1 LTPGVSSGRPVAWED
16 AGRQIAS
23 LLGSYSAVVVTS
35 SDPIAASH
43 VALGI
48 ARSEAAHRRV
58 VVGDLVGDIPS
69 LRSLVKDE
77 DPHGITDS
85 FLYGVSFNKIG
96 YPVEGT
102 ENLYVMPS
110 GTDPQIDDGILRNP
124 RWTKLAEGFGEAT
137 SLLLLVTPSD
147 SPGLSDLIDQLD
159 GAVLVKDA
167 ELSGAPSA
175 LVLARVASPTPTL
188 KIPLHNITA
197 RAASWR
203 IGERA
208 ANWMTSARAGNWRRQ
223 RWFYPA
229 LAVIA
234 LILIVAVGGAIMLSR
249 VGVKSRRSV
258 AMPAPVPVVTK
269 PIPAPTPP
277 PPRPPPETLYVA
289 PPANVNDSA
298 SAALFAVELLVANTA
313 EGANLFVRK
322 NGAALPAAAVSP
334 VVFGSERSTWYQV
347 TAGAYRTR
355 NQADSLLLA
364 LRSSG
369 IIRDTSGVSVTRTPL
384 ALVVDSVPTQ
394 GGIGDA
400 VSAALDKYAARGLQV
415 YALMQDDGGA
425 LIYAGAFA
433 TADQSAPLIRTL
445 RGAGLKP
452 KLVYRTGSAP

>member
-1 LTPGVSSGRPVAWED
+1 
-16 AGRQIAS
+16 
-23 LLGSYSAVVVTS
+23 LGSYSAVVVTS
-35 SDPIAASH
+35 SDPIAAAH

-85 FLYGVSFNKIG
+85 FLYGVSFTKIG

-110 GTDPQIDDGILRNP
+110 GTDPQIDEEILRSP
-124 RWTKLAEGFGEAT
+124 RWTKLAEGFSAAA
-137 SLLLLVTPSD
+137 SLLLLVVPSD

-159 GAVLVKDA
+159 GAVLVKDV
-167 ELSGAPSA
+167 ELAAAPSA

-188 KIPLHNITA
+188 KIPLHSITA
-197 RAASWR
+197 RAANWR
-203 IGERA
+203 ITARA
-208 ANWMTSARAGNWRRQ
+208 AAWRRH
-223 RWFYPA
+223 RWFYPS

-234 LILIVAVGGAIMLSR
+234 LVLIAALGGAIMLAR
-249 VGVKSRRSV
+249 VGVTRRSAAV
-258 AMPAPVPVVTK
+258 VPVRPVVVK

-298 SAALFAVELLVANTA
+298 SAAVFAVELLVANTA

-334 VVFGSERSTWYQV
+334 VVFGPERSTWYEV
-347 TAGAYRTR
+347 TAGAYTTR

-364 LRSSG
+364 LRGSG
-369 IIRDTSGVSVTRTPL
+369 IIRDTTGVSVTRRPL

-394 GGIGDA
+394 GGIADA
-400 VSAALDKYAARGLQV
+400 VTAALDKYAARGLQV

-433 TADQSAPLIRTL
+433 RPDQAAPLIRTL

-452 KLVYRTGSAP
+452 VLVYRTGSAP

>member
-1 LTPGVSSGRPVAWED
+1 MTPRVSSGRPVAWED

-35 SDPIAASH
+35 SDPVAAAH

-96 YPVEGT
+96 YAVDGA
-102 ENLYVMPS
+102 ENLFVMPS
-110 GTDPQIDDGILRNP
+110 GTDPRIDEEIFRSG

-137 SLLLLVTPSD
+137 SLLLLVAPAD
-147 SPGLSDLIDQLD
+147 SPGLGELIDQLD
-159 GAVLVKDA
+159 GAVLVKDPDLPA
-167 ELSGAPSA
+167 AASA
-175 LVLARVASPTPTL
+175 LVLARVASATPTL
-188 KIPLHNITA
+188 KIPLHSLSA
-197 RAASWR
+197 RAASWK
-203 IGERA
+203 IAERA
-208 ANWMTSARAGNWRRQ
+208 ARWRRHP
-223 RWFYPA
+223 WFYPA
-229 LAVIA
+229 LTAMALVIVGS
-234 LILIVAVGGAIMLSR
+234 LGGALMLAR
-249 VGVKSRRSV
+249 VGTIARRPP
-258 AMPAPVPVVTK
+258 ALPAPVPVQAK

-277 PPRPPPETLYVA
+277 PPRPPPETLYIA

-298 SAALFAVELLVANTA
+298 SAAVFAVELLVANTA

-334 VVFGSERSTWYQV
+334 VVFGPERSTWYQV
-347 TAGAYRTR
+347 TAGAYTTR
-355 NQADSLLLA
+355 DQADSLLLA
-364 LRSSG
+364 LRGSG
-369 IIRDTSGVSVTRTPL
+369 IIRDTTGVSVTRTPL

-394 GGIGDA
+394 GGIVDA
-400 VSAALDKYAARGLQV
+400 VRATLDKYAARGLQV

-433 TADQSAPLIRTL
+433 RADQSASLIRTL

-452 KLVYRTGSAP
+452 VLVYRTGRAP

>member
-1 LTPGVSSGRPVAWED
+1 
-16 AGRQIAS
+16 
-23 LLGSYSAVVVTS
+23 LGSYSAVVVTS
-35 SDPIAASH
+35 SDPIAAAH

-77 DPHGITDS
+77 DPHGVTDS
-85 FLYGVSFNKIG
+85 FLYGVSFTKIG

-110 GTDPQIDDGILRNP
+110 GTDPQIDEEILRNP
-124 RWTKLAEGFGEAT
+124 RWTKLAEGFSAAA
-137 SLLLLVTPSD
+137 SLLLLVVPSD

-159 GAVLVKDA
+159 GAVLVKDVDLA
-167 ELSGAPSA
+167 AAPSA

-188 KIPLHNITA
+188 KIPLRSITA
-197 RAASWR
+197 RAANWR
-203 IGERA
+203 ITARA
-208 ANWMTSARAGNWRRQ
+208 AAWRRH
-223 RWFYPA
+223 RWFYPS

-234 LILIVAVGGAIMLSR
+234 LVLIAALGGAIMLAR
-249 VGVKSRRSV
+249 VGVTRRSAAV
-258 AMPAPVPVVTK
+258 VPVRPVVVK
-269 PIPAPTPP
+269 PVPAPTPP

-289 PPANVNDSA
+289 PAANVNDSA
-298 SAALFAVELLVANTA
+298 SAAVFAVELLVANTA

-334 VVFGSERSTWYQV
+334 VVFGPEQSTWYEV
-347 TAGAYRTR
+347 TAGAYTTR

-364 LRSSG
+364 LRGSG
-369 IIRDTSGVSVTRTPL
+369 IIRDTTGVSVTRRPL

-394 GGIGDA
+394 GGIADA
-400 VSAALDKYAARGLQV
+400 VTAALDKYAERGLQV

-425 LIYAGAFA
+425 LIYSGAFA
-433 TADQSAPLIRTL
+433 RADQAAPLIRTL

-452 KLVYRTGSAP
+452 VLVYRTGSAP

>member
-1 LTPGVSSGRPVAWED
+1 MTPRVSSGRPVAWED

-35 SDPIAASH
+35 SDPIAAAH

-110 GTDPQIDDGILRNP
+110 GTDPQIEEVILRNP
-124 RWTKLAEGFGEAT
+124 RWTKLAEGFSVAA
-137 SLLLLVTPSD
+137 SFLLLVVPSD

-159 GAVLVKDA
+159 GAVLVKDVDLA
-167 ELSGAPSA
+167 AAPSA

-188 KIPLHNITA
+188 KIPLHSLTA
-197 RAASWR
+197 RAASWK

-208 ANWMTSARAGNWRRQ
+208 ARWRRH
-223 RWFYPA
+223 RWFYPS
-229 LAVIA
+229 LAAIA
-234 LILIVAVGGAIMLSR
+234 LVLVAAVGGAIMLAR
-249 VGVKSRRSV
+249 VGETRRS
-258 AMPAPVPVVTK
+258 AALLPVKPVVVK

-289 PPANVNDSA
+289 PPPNVNDSA
-298 SAALFAVELLVANTA
+298 SAAVFAVELLVANTA

-334 VVFGSERSTWYQV
+334 VVFGPERSTWYQV
-347 TAGAYRTR
+347 TAGAYTTR

-364 LRSSG
+364 LRNSG
-369 IIRDTSGVSVTRTPL
+369 IIRDTTGVSVTRRPL

-394 GGIGDA
+394 GGIADA
-400 VSAALDKYAARGLQV
+400 VTAALDKYAERGLQV

-433 TADQSAPLIRTL
+433 TAEQSAPLIRTL

-452 KLVYRTGSAP
+452 VLVYRTGSAP